1 MMKLI
6 SSGHTTSANG
16 FVAAATAC
24 GLKQSGKPDLA
35 LLVSQADC
43 AAAAVFTR
51 NQVVAAPVVVDR
63 EILTADRNHIRAVV
77 ANAGCANACTGATGL
92 ANARRM
98 QQLTA
103 AAVGCRAPQ
112 VLVLSTGVIGVQLEM
127 DKIAHGIRQAA
138 GALSPQGGSAA
149 VRAIM
154 TTDTRPKQMAVQ
166 LDLPGGRVTLG
177 GMAKGSGMIH
187 PNMATMLAVITTD
200 AAVTP
205 ALLQE
210 LLARAVNRSFNRISV
225 DGDTST
231 NDTVLLLAN
240 GATGINISEEPLLTA
255 FEGALTTL
263 CTHLAQEIVRD
274 GEGASKFV
282 ELTVSGAAS
291 KADALAVARTIA
303 TSPLVKTAFAGSDP
317 NWGRILAAAGRA
329 GVPLEP
335 DRLCLAVEAA
345 GKVVQLVSQGTP
357 TGYLEAEA
365 AALFAEAAFCLR
377 LELGVGT
384 AEVVVWTCD
393 LSHDYVSIN
402 ADYRT

>member
-1 MMKLI
+1 MKLI
-6 SSGHTTSANG
+6 SSGHTTSPRG
-16 FVAAATAC
+16 FIAAATAC
-24 GLKQSGKPDLA
+24 GLKQSGKQDLA

-63 EILTADRNHIRAVV
+63 ESLAVNRNRIRAVV
-77 ANAGCANACTGATGL
+77 ANSGCANACTGSAGL

-103 AAVGCRAPQ
+103 AAIGCQAEQ
-112 VLVLSTGVIGVQLEM
+112 VLVLSTGVIGVQLAM
-127 DKIAHGIRQAA
+127 DKIARGIRQTA
-138 GALSPQGGSAA
+138 GTLSTAGGSAA

-154 TTDTRPKQMAVQ
+154 TTDTRPKQMAIR
-166 LDLPGGRVTLG
+166 LELPGGPVTIG

-200 AAVTP
+200 AAV
-205 ALLQE
+205 AAGLLQR
-210 LLARAVNRSFNRISV
+210 LLVTAANRSFNRISV

-240 GATGINISEEPLLTA
+240 GASGVDVSSEPAIAA
-255 FEGALTTL
+255 FDDALTTL
-263 CTHLAQEIVRD
+263 CTHLAQQIVRD
-274 GEGASKFV
+274 GEGATKFV
-282 ELTVSGAAS
+282 ALTVSGAAS
-291 KADALAVARTIA
+291 EADALAVAHTIA

-345 GKVVQLVSQGTP
+345 GKIVQLVRHGTP
-357 TGYLEAEA
+357 TGYREAEA
-365 AALFAEAAFCLR
+365 AALFAEAEFCLR
-377 LELGVGT
+377 LDLGQGSVET
-384 AEVVVWTCD
+384 IVWTCD
-393 LSHDYVSIN
+393 LSHDYISIN